1 MLQRRGHSSQ
11 GYALVEML
19 VAMAIVVLIG
29 TLAFLAF
36 GNQDQRRLNAEAAEI
51 ALHLQNARMR
61 ALEAGRPI
69 EIVVAARQGV
79 IDAGGAQ
86 LSLPNDLGVSPES
99 AELVLQPSGGSPGLI
114 LELSRNAARKTV
126 SLDWLTGRVAVE

>member
-1 MLQRRGHSSQ
+1 MRRRRAHSTQ
-11 GYALVEML
+11 GYALIEML
-19 VAMAIVVLIG
+19 VAMAIVVIIG

-51 ALHLQNARMR
+51 ALHLQTARMR

-69 EIVVAARQGV
+69 EIVVASEQGV

-86 LSLPNDLGVSPES
+86 LALPDDLRISPQS
-99 AELVLQPSGGSPGLI
+99 AELILQPSGGSPGLV

-126 SLDWLTGRVAVE
+126 SLDWLTGRVVVQ